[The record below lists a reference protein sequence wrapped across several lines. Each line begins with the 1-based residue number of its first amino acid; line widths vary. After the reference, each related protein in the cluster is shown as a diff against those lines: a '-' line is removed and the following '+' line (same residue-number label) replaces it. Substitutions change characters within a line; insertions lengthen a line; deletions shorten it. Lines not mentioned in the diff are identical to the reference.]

1 MLKKAFAMLTVTYQV
16 PVTWTIVSVTVIVS
30 SMAGTREVSPRGAL
44 SNQWSVSRYWKF
56 CAQADRTAE

>member
-44 SNQWSVSRYWKF
+44 SNQW
-56 CAQADRTAE
+56 